1 MKQIELT
8 LNQVCEGYYFYT
20 PQADYFFVTDF
31 CKYKRKNPF
40 LIALIDKCLK
50 DNGCTY
56 RGTVGLFQLK
66 DMLQRGTIELKTCTH
81 GDYYSIKGDGYSC
94 GDFVK
99 SRETKIYQL

>member
-1 MKQIELT
+1 MEKIELT
-8 LNQVCEGYYFYT
+8 LNQSCNGYYLYT
-20 PQADYFFVTDF
+20 PKIDFFFVTDF
-31 CKYKRKNPF
+31 CKHKRKNPY

-56 RGTVGLFQLK
+56 RGMFGGFQLK
-66 DMLQRGTIELKTCTH
+66 DMLHQGTIELKTGIH

-99 SRETKIYQL
+99 NRETKIYHV

>member
-8 LNQVCEGYYFYT
+8 LNQTFDGYYFYT

-31 CKYKRKNPF
+31 CKYKRKNPW
-40 LIALIDKCLK
+40 LVALIDKCLK

-56 RGTVGLFQLK
+56 RGMVGCFQLK
-66 DMLQRGTIELKTCTH
+66 DMLQRGTIELKTCSH
-81 GDYYSIKGDGYSC
+81 GDYYSIKGDGYGC

-99 SRETKIYQL
+99 NRKTIIYQV